1 MKENFLPGF
10 VSDRKY
16 QVIYQVSNIVLTL
29 SFIFFKNSSL
39 RVICLLDACG
49 LLGDVVCAGTTPHA
63 LLCCRA
69 PGTWEEFLGGAGEAR
84 LPGKVCHPPS
94 FLGFVPTRPVGSYL

>member
-16 QVIYQVSNIVLTL
+16 QVIYQVSNIVLSL

-39 RVICLLDACG
+39 QVICLLDACG
-49 LLGDVVCAGTTPHA
+49 LLGDVVCAEFVLAPHPT
-63 LLCCRA
+63 LCCAVGHQALGRNFWA
-69 PGTWEEFLGGAGEAR
+69 VQVRPG
-84 LPGKVCHPPS
+84 S
-94 FLGFVPTRPVGSYL
+94 